1 MRHLILPIWLICG
14 GFCATVLAH
23 PMPDIPV
30 RTHLGDDGSLEIRVE
45 IDPRAFASNPEEFE
59 YETKAKTDK
68 TTPEEFQIL
77 VETANRFVANRV
89 KFHLEPS
96 GEQQPVFTW
105 SYQKLGDDGS
115 LLAADD
121 PAVLVG
127 SWRLDPPEGTSAY
140 RIESLQLRETGAL
153 AMNVNFL
160 NFRKG
165 VKEERYAVLFPGE
178 SSFVWKVG
186 K

>member
-1 MRHLILPIWLICG
+1 MRRISLPIWLICS
-14 GFCATVLAH
+14 GFSGPALAH

-30 RTHLGDDGSLEIRVE
+30 RSHLGEDGTLEIRVE

-68 TTPEEFQIL
+68 TTPGEFQIL
-77 VETANRFVANRV
+77 VETAQRFVANRV
-89 KFHLEPS
+89 KFHLEPH

-105 SYQKLGDDGS
+105 TFQKLGDSGPLVS
-115 LLAADD
+115 EDD
-121 PAVLVG
+121 SAVLVG
-127 SWRLDPPEGTSAY
+127 SWHLDPPEGTSGY
-140 RIESLQLRETGAL
+140 RIESLKLRETGAL

-160 NFRKG
+160 NFQRG
-165 VKEERYAVLFPGE
+165 VKEQRYAVLFPGE
-178 SSFVWKVG
+178 SSFVWNLG